1 MNTLQSNSI
10 TQNDIDDVNLQS
22 IHPLVTPAELKTE
35 LPLTESAYQTV
46 LHGRETIRNIL
57 DGKDKRIFVVIG
69 PCSIHDPV
77 AAHEYADRLKV
88 LSDKIKDS
96 IYIVM
101 RVYFEKP
108 RTTVGWKGLIND
120 PDMKDSFNIEKGLR
134 IGRKLLVE

>member
-57 DGKDKRIFVVIG
+57 DGMVNEIVFINEG
-69 PCSIHDPV
+69 
-77 AAHEYADRLKV
+77 
-88 LSDKIKDS
+88 KI
-96 IYIVM
+96 
-101 RVYFEKP
+101 
-108 RTTVGWKGLIND
+108 
-120 PDMKDSFNIEKGLR
+120 
-134 IGRKLLVE
+134 LVHQSVEDL

>member
-77 AAHEYADRLKV
+77 AAL
-88 LSDKIKDS
+88 LSGYVVTSSVTGRHVITS
-96 IYIVM
+96 
-101 RVYFEKP
+101 
-108 RTTVGWKGLIND
+108 TTRHTL
-120 PDMKDSFNIEKGLR
+120 S
-134 IGRKLLVE
+134 